1 MKHLGTK
8 TLKTERLVLRQF
20 KEEDAQ
26 AIYNNF
32 INKEK
37 IIYYANQEKTTL
49 KSSLIS
55 KKYVKMIKEV

>member
-1 MKHLGTK
+1 MKLLGTK